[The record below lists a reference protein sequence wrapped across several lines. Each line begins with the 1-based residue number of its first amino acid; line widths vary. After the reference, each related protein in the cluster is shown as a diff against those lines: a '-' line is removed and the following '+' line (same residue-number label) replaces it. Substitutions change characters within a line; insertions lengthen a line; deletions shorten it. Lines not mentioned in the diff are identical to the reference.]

1 MTMIDR
7 IDYFPQRDKS
17 KKKPDTTE
25 WQELKKNKTRQD
37 ADKTVRDK
45 KKLPS
50 EKQKGDAGE

>member
-1 MTMIDR
+1 MIDR